1 MSASLA
7 AVFIPHEELV
17 WVSGYI
23 VENTNR
29 NDVKIKID
37 DEDLPNEVG
46 IKSISLD
53 RFGIPSLPP
62 QNVDIPTQGV
72 EDMTKLSYL
81 HEPAIL
87 DNLKRYYYD

>member
-1 MSASLA
+1 MSFA

-17 WVSGYI
+17 WVSGY
-23 VENTNR
+23 VVDNTNR

-37 DEDLPNEVG
+37 DDDVPNDVGG
-46 IKSISLD
+46 IKSISLE
-53 RFGIPSLPP
+53 RYGLPSLPP

-87 DNLKRYYYD
+87 DNLKR

>member
-7 AVFIPHEELV
+7 AVFIPHEEYV

-23 VENTNR
+23 VENSNR
-29 NDVKIKID
+29 NDIKINID
-37 DEDLPNEVG
+37 DEDLPNEVNT
-46 IKSISLD
+46 KSISLD

-62 QNVDIPTQGV
+62 RNVDIPVHGV
-72 EDMTKLSYL
+72 DDMTKLNYL

-87 DNLKRYYYD
+87 DNLKR